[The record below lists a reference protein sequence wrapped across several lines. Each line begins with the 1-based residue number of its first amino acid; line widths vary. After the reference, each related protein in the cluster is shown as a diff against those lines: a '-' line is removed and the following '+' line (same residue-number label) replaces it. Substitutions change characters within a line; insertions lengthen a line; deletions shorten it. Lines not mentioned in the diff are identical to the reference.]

1 MNGFEDLIAVQLESQ
16 RDFYLRKIKETELDI
31 HEMSISKETL
41 SEQMKVEQIEL
52 QNNKDVKLGQVA
64 ETGREFQIIK
74 GAYEKLVSEKLCQ
87 NNAITELTKKREDI
101 ERQKAECQ
109 NQKNNVLVEIKEEIR
124 QVITQVCSFLI
135 MKKQIKDME
144 SHFQC
149 QNKLK
154 DRKTDGSQFFVMDV
168 GEKKPNDKKRNSKK
182 G

>member
-124 QVITQVCSFLI
+124 QVITQ
-135 MKKQIKDME
+135 IKDME